1 MSDEKVQKIEIE
13 EDEIP
18 HSEAESGIREELRQ
32 LGAQFGETVRGAW
45 HSEERQKAEAEI
57 KEGFQAFVNEVDKAF
72 RQARKSDAA
81 QKMQTEARQVR
92 EDIRAGEFRTKART
106 NMMQGLKWLSVE
118 LDKLAD
124 RFTPVEKQPEDIE

>member
-1 MSDEKVQKIEIE
+1 MSDENVQKIEIE

-18 HSEAESGIREELRQ
+18 QTDAETGIREELRQ

-45 HSEERQKAEAEI
+45 NSEERQKAESEI

-81 QKMQTEARQVR
+81 QKVQTEARQVR
-92 EDIRAGEFRTKART
+92 EDIKAGEFRTKARS

-124 RFTPVEKQPEDIE
+124 RFTPAEKQPEDIE